1 MSDGIKNFF
10 SKVKS
15 KFEELMESD
24 AVKSVKSGL
33 SELESKA
40 VAAGASSEV
49 KAALDACDELEN
61 TIKEQK
67 NDALAEAE
75 NLLKSLRRE
84 ISVFSDETDINEL
97 KSKLEL
103 VREKA
108 RLIEN
113 AEVSAAILQKAENVE
128 NTIDELA

>member
-10 SKVKS
+10 FKVKS
-15 KFEELMESD
+15 KFDELMESD

-33 SELESKA
+33 SELEAKA
-40 VAAGASSEV
+40 VAAGASSQV

-113 AEVSAAILQKAENVE
+113 AEVSAAILQKTDNIEK
-128 NTIDELA
+128 TIDELA

>member
-1 MSDGIKNFF
+1 MSDGIKNIF
-10 SKVKS
+10 SKVKA
-15 KFEELMESD
+15 KFDELMESD

-40 VAAGASSEV
+40 VAAGASCQV
-49 KAALDACDELEN
+49 KAALDACDEMEN

-67 NDALAEAE
+67 DDALAEVE
-75 NLLKSLRRE
+75 SLLKSLRGD
-84 ISVFSDETDINEL
+84 ICGYSDETDITEL

-113 AEVSAAILQKAENVE
+113 AEVSAAMLQKAENIE
-128 NTIDELA
+128 KTIDELT